1 MNLVIDI
8 GNSSSKLAV
17 YSNESLVESF
27 VVKKLEISDIEN
39 LLARNDNIR
48 RCILSSVKK
57 KDSKLISILH
67 ERIEFFLLLDHNTS
81 LPIRN
86 LYKSKSTLGY
96 DRIASAVGANK
107 LFPDCNLLIID
118 VGTAITIDI
127 VSADNA
133 YLGGNISPGLSLR
146 FRSLHEF
153 TDNLPLVHWEE
164 SSGLMGIDTDSAILS
179 GVLNGIIFE
188 LQGYIDRQKLR
199 YSDLKVLMTGGDAKI
214 FDKKLKNSIFVDSN
228 LNLFGLH
235 RILDYN
241 AEG

>member
-8 GNSSSKLAV
+8 GNSSSKFAV
-17 YSNESLVESF
+17 YSNESLIESF

-39 LLARNDNIR
+39 LLARKNNIR
-48 RCILSSVKK
+48 RCILSTVKK
-57 KDSKLISILH
+57 KDSELISMLN
-67 ERIEFFLLLDHNTS
+67 ERIGYFLLLDHDTP

-96 DRIASAVGANK
+96 DRIASAVGASK
-107 LFPDCNLLIID
+107 LFPGRNLLIID

-146 FRSLHEF
+146 FRSLHDF
-153 TDNLPLVHWEE
+153 TDNLPLVNWEE
-164 SSGLMGIDTDSAILS
+164 SSELMGKDTESAILS

-188 LQGYIDRQKLR
+188 LQGYIERLKLR

-214 FDKKLKNSIFVDSN
+214 FDKKLKKTIFVDSN